1 MTKDETWGQVR
12 DLTTTIAPRLMQ
24 ALAAYMLLRHSHLVL
39 GISPFGVSGWV
50 NCCDCVNLDEDSGV
64 EVIVI
69 RCARCKSKVFKYVKV
84 GKGRIL
90 HCWRDR
96 IAEDY
101 SVRDGNEV
109 KCRCGN
115 LIGIDERTWVKMKRH
130 SFIYSGTIRKR

>member
-1 MTKDETWGQVR
+1 M
-12 DLTTTIAPRLMQ
+12 
-24 ALAAYMLLRHSHLVL
+24 YS
-39 GISPFGVSGWV
+39 S
-50 NCCDCVNLDEDSGV
+50 DCGNLDKDPGV

-69 RCARCKSKVFKYVKV
+69 KCARCKSKVFKYVKV

-90 HCWRDR
+90 HCWRER

-115 LIGIDERTWVKMKRH
+115 LIGVDERRWVKMKRH
-130 SFIYSGTIRKR
+130 SFIYSGTIGKR